1 MGNKNSKGK
10 IFMGA
15 DVLLRT
21 EFREIPILHRGKVR
35 DIYDLGKHLLIVATD
50 RISAF
55 DVVLPNGIPHKGR
68 VLSQISAHWFRTLEG
83 IVPHHMVD
91 TELEGFPGIPKPVAE
106 KLRGRAMVVKKAKPL
121 PVECIVRGY
130 LSGSGWS
137 EYREKGSISGI
148 PLPSGLKESQKL
160 PAPLF
165 TPSTKAEAG
174 VHDENIDFAAAAQK
188 LGKKLAE
195 EVRFAS
201 LEIYREA
208 AGMAEK
214 KGILIADTKFEFGLE
229 GGERLIL
236 IDEALT
242 PDSSRFWPADGYAP
256 GGPQKSFDKQF
267 VRDYLLSIRWDKK
280 PPAPNLPA
288 EVIGRTAEKY
298 MEAFER
304 LTGKKLEI

>member
-1 MGNKNSKGK
+1 MGNKNGKGK
-10 IFMGA
+10 ISMGI

-21 EFREIPILHRGKVR
+21 EFKEIPVLHRGKVR

-68 VLSQISAHWFRTLEG
+68 VLNQISAHWFKTLED
-83 IVPHHMVD
+83 IVTHHMVT
-91 TELEGFPGIPKPVAE
+91 TELEGFPGIPKAVAE
-106 KLRGRAMVVKKAKPL
+106 KLRGRAMVVKKAKSL

-130 LSGSGWS
+130 LSGSGWN
-137 EYREKGSISGI
+137 EYQEKGTISGI
-148 PLPSGLKESQKL
+148 PLPAGLKESQKL
-160 PAPLF
+160 PSPLF

-174 VHDENIDFAAAAQK
+174 VHDENIDFATATQK

-195 EVRFAS
+195 EVRSAS
-201 LEIYREA
+201 LRIYQKA
-208 AGMAEK
+208 AAMAER
-214 KGILIADTKFEFGLE
+214 KGIIIADTKFEFGLGD
-229 GGERLIL
+229 GGKLIL

-256 GGPQKSFDKQF
+256 GGVQKSFDKQF

-280 PPAPNLPA
+280 PPAPDLPA
-288 EVIGRTAEKY
+288 EVIQRTSEKY

-304 LTGKKLEI
+304 LTGKKLET